1 MKNFLRHSGDRHA
14 LLAFTPS
21 SYSEYEEWHGAKL
34 KGGALPLAPL
44 QAIEELENSGLRGRG
59 GAGFPTGKKWRTLYE
74 HPCQTRYA
82 VCNAAEG
89 EPGTFKDR
97 YLLRKNPYAVL
108 EGLAMAAAAI
118 GAKAAYIVLKA
129 SFETEL
135 AALKKAVREMNRKNW
150 FRLLP
155 LHFIQ
160 GPEEYLLGEEK
171 ALLNVIENEGPFPRP
186 ADEPPYERG
195 LFATPV
201 SPNPALVNNA
211 ETLAHV
217 ATILR
222 HGAES
227 FRRLG
232 SEDTPGTILL
242 TLSGDVA
249 RPGVYEVEAGRSL
262 RSLLQEQ
269 GGGPITGRSWK
280 GLLCGVSA
288 ALIPPEKLDTPA
300 EFGALRAIGSNLGS
314 AGFIALGEKA
324 PMRAVTETLTR
335 FLYVESCNQC
345 SACKAG
351 LRQAWRELGD
361 DPAKELDDHDV
372 DELLAGAELAPQGN
386 RCYLPVQ
393 GSQLIPS
400 LLHRFGAEIRKPS
413 GAEWTLPK
421 MVDYDEKSHRFIYD
435 ERQKLKRPDW
445 TYAEPAA
452 AAGPDRGSSAHG
464 ELG

>member
-1 MKNFLRHSGDRHA
+1 MKNIKESKFDRHA
-14 LLAFTPS
+14 LLTFAPS
-21 SYSEYEEWHGAKL
+21 SYAKYEEWHGAPARE
-34 KGGALPLAPL
+34 ALALSPL
-44 QAIEELENSGLRGRG
+44 QVIEAIERSGLRGRG
-59 GAGFPTGKKWRTLYE
+59 GAGFPTGRKWRSLCE

-97 YLLRKNPYAVL
+97 LLLRKNPYAVL
-108 EGLAMAAAAI
+108 EGLTMAAATI
-118 GAKAAYIVLKA
+118 GAKAAYVVLKA
-129 SFETEL
+129 SFELEI
-135 AALKKAVREMNRKNW
+135 AALKKAWHEMKQRAGFNR
-150 FRLLP
+150 LP

-201 SPNPALVNNA
+201 SSNPALVNNA

-222 HGAES
+222 HGDES

-232 SEDTPGTILL
+232 TEDTPGTILV

-249 RPGVYEVEAGRSL
+249 RPGVYEVKAGRTL
-262 RSLLQEQ
+262 RSLLQEE
-269 GGGPITGRSWK
+269 GGGPVEGRGWK

-314 AGFIALGEKA
+314 AGFIALGERA
-324 PMRAVTETLTR
+324 PMRAVAEALAR

-351 LRQAWRELGD
+351 LRQAWRELGE
-361 DPAKELDDHDV
+361 DPAKELDDHDL
-372 DELLAGAELAPQGN
+372 DELLAGAETAPQGN

-400 LLHRFGAEIRKPS
+400 LVGRFGAEIRKPAK
-413 GAEWTLPK
+413 AEWTLPK
-421 MVDYDEKSHRFIYD
+421 IVDYDEKSHRFTYD
-435 ERQKLKRPDW
+435 ERQKLKQPDW
-445 TYAEPAA
+445 TYAEPAGA
-452 AAGPDRGSSAHG
+452 ASIREGSPAHG
-464 ELG
+464 NLI

>member
-1 MKNFLRHSGDRHA
+1 M
-14 LLAFTPS
+14 
-21 SYSEYEEWHGAKL
+21 
-34 KGGALPLAPL
+34 
-44 QAIEELENSGLRGRG
+44 LRGRG

-108 EGLAMAAAAI
+108 EGLAMAAATI
-118 GAKAAYIVLKA
+118 GAKAAYVVLKA
-129 SFETEL
+129 SFEAEL
-135 AALKKAVREMNRKNW
+135 ASLKKAWREMKRRAEFK
-150 FRLLP
+150 RLSI
-155 LHFIQ
+155 HFVQ

-171 ALLNVIENEGPFPRP
+171 ALLSVIENEGPFPRP

-222 HGAES
+222 HGAAS

-232 SEDTPGTILL
+232 SEDTPGTLL
-242 TLSGDVA
+242 VTLSGDVA
-249 RPGVYEVEAGRSL
+249 RPGVYEVEAGKTL
-262 RSLLQEQ
+262 RSLLQEE
-269 GGGPITGRSWK
+269 GGGPTNGRGWK
-280 GLLCGVSA
+280 GLLCGVSS
-288 ALIPPEKLDTPA
+288 ALIPPEKFDTPA

-314 AGFIALGEKA
+314 AGFIALGERA
-324 PMRAVTETLTR
+324 PMRSVTEAVTR

-361 DPAKELDDHDV
+361 DPSKELDDHDI

-393 GSQLIPS
+393 GAQLIPS
-400 LLHRFGAEIRKPS
+400 LLHRFEAELRRPAD
-413 GAEWTLPK
+413 AEWTLPK
-421 MVDYDEKSHRFIYD
+421 MVDYDEESHRFTYD

-445 TYAEPAA
+445 SYAEPAEGA
-452 AAGPDRGSSAHG
+452 DAHDRGSPAHG
-464 ELG
+464 GLV